1 MNRPLNDTDF
11 CANASVKSMIASV
24 SWKQKSCNS
33 AFELEDIKQDCWLI
47 ALQIYKNI
55 STKFTLR
62 KFIKILKNQLILRIE
77 KQYKNITQVPT
88 LDNNHLIQDNPI
100 NLLIIDEQRSI
111 VDDFLERLFPV
122 EKEVIRM
129 RYRFDKESTS
139 DNKRS
144 LKEIGIMFNISRDRI
159 RQIEGT
165 AMKKL
170 ARYKKEFDCDFACYD
185 SNVYVYNPDNN
196 EDNYVAYEPHY
207 HAVKTGNID
216 FADNSQRQ
224 NSNYSAQH
232 ITSYMLHVVAQQQKD
247 AEFEARRQQ
256 ILDSKYK
263 PHYYDLRHPS
273 LEIIWISSE
282 DEEYSLMR
290 ESADNHPNLS
300 AYLKNFKCSLISGK
314 VIIDY
319 TEIVYIVSTP
329 YIVFGKRFHM
339 PYIGFTY
346 QDDGVYVNK
355 RMWGEIEFKLR
366 KKVEERLQLVE
377 VLDYGLR

>member
-1 MNRPLNDTDF
+1 
-11 CANASVKSMIASV
+11 MIASV

-55 STKFTLR
+55 STKFTLC

-88 LDNNHLIQDNPI
+88 LNNNHLFQDNPI

-111 VDDFLERLFPV
+111 VNCFLERLSPR
-122 EKEVIRM
+122 ERDIIRR

-139 DNKRS
+139 GNKRN
-144 LKEIGIMFNISRDRI
+144 LDEIAEIFSVTRERI
-159 RQIEGT
+159 RQVESK
-165 AMKKL
+165 AMRKL
-170 ARYKKEFDCDFACYD
+170 ARIKKELDCDFACYD
-185 SNVYVYNPDNN
+185 SNVWVYNPDKN
-196 EDNYVAYEPHY
+196 DDDYVAHEPQH
-207 HAVKTGNID
+207 HAVKAGNND

-224 NSNYSAQH
+224 NNNCSAQH
-232 ITSYMLHVVAQQQKD
+232 VNIHMVQPVAQQQID
-247 AEFEARRQQ
+247 AEFESRRQQ
-256 ILDSKYK
+256 ILDSRYK

-273 LEIIWISSE
+273 IEIIWISSE
-282 DEEYSLMR
+282 DKEYSLMR

-300 AYLKNFKCSLISGK
+300 TYLNNFRCSFISGK
-314 VIIDY
+314 VIIDN

-329 YIVFGKRFHM
+329 YVVFGKRFHM